1 MHRQGIRIDFEDMD
15 SEDVYDVFFLCFCRS
30 ICIISIKKFS
40 KNFQIILED
49 KPMMNYCME
58 CGTKLELRH
67 LENEGRS
74 FLQSM

>member
-15 SEDVYDVFFLCFCRS
+15 SEDVYDVFLVFLS
-30 ICIISIKKFS
+30 EYLYNKYNIKKFS

-58 CGTKLELRH
+58 CGTKLE
-67 LENEGRS
+67 G
-74 FLQSM
+74 Q